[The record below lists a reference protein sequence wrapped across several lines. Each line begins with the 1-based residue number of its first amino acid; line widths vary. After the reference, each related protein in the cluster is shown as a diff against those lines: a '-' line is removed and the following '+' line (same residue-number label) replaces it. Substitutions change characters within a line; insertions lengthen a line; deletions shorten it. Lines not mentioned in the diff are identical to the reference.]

1 VDAGDRG
8 TLVFSHANG
17 FPAGTYRLLFEH
29 WRAAGWRVV
38 AREKLGHDPAR
49 PVTSNWPHLREEL
62 LAFIEREAPGERV
75 LLVGHSLGGF
85 LSLLAASRR
94 PGLARGIVLL
104 DSPLIGG
111 WKAHSLHMAKL
122 TRLVRRVSPS
132 KVAVKRRE
140 RWPSA
145 QAALAHFAAKRAFA
159 IWDPRVLAD
168 YVAAGTEPDTDA
180 SMAAPGLPTDLPTEV
195 PKDPAAPA
203 PAGGAQ
209 AVPVRLAFRREVEA
223 RIYDT
228 LPHHLVPLLHRHPL
242 EAPVAY
248 IGGTRSVEGR
258 QVGLV
263 YTRALVQDRLGWVE
277 GSHLFPME
285 RPIETADAVLEQI
298 ARLRASPA

>member
-1 VDAGDRG
+1 MPGGDQG

-17 FPAGTYRLLFEH
+17 FPAGTYRLLFER

-38 AREKLGHDPAR
+38 ARDKLGHEPAR
-49 PVTSNWPHLREEL
+49 PVTSNWPHLRDEL

-94 PGLARGIVLL
+94 PALARGIVLL

-132 KVAVKRRE
+132 KIAVKRRE

-145 QAALAHFAAKRAFA
+145 EAALAHFAAKRAFA
-159 IWDPRVLAD
+159 AWDPRVLAD
-168 YVAAGTEPDTDA
+168 YVAAGTEPDTG
-180 SMAAPGLPTDLPTEV
+180 PG
-195 PKDPAAPA
+195 PAAVKA
-203 PAGGAQ
+203 DAA
-209 AVPVRLAFRREVEA
+209 AAPVRLAFRREVEA

-228 LPHHLVPLLHRHPL
+228 LPHHLVPLLHRHPPQ
-242 EAPVAY
+242 APVAY

-263 YTRALVQDRLGWVE
+263 YTRALVQARLGWVE

-285 RPIETADAVLEQI
+285 RPIETAEAVLAQI
-298 ARLRASPA
+298 AGLLAIEG

>member
-1 VDAGDRG
+1 MPGGEQG

-38 AREKLGHDPAR
+38 ARDKLGHEPGR
-49 PVTSNWPHLREEL
+49 PVTSNWPHLRDEL
-62 LAFIEREAPGERV
+62 LAFIEHEAPGERV
-75 LLVGHSLGGF
+75 MLVGHSLGGF

-132 KVAVKRRE
+132 KVAVKRRQ

-145 QAALAHFAAKRAFA
+145 EAALAHFAAKRAFA
-159 IWDPRVLAD
+159 QWDPTVLAD
-168 YVAAGTEPDTDA
+168 YVAAGTEPDPEA
-180 SMAAPGLPTDLPTEV
+180 HARAAGADT
-195 PKDPAAPA
+195 AAT
-203 PAGGAQ
+203 
-209 AVPVRLAFRREVEA
+209 PVRLSFRREVEA

-228 LPHHLVPLLHRHPL
+228 LPHHLVSLLHRHPPL
-242 EAPVAY
+242 APVAY

-258 QVGLV
+258 RVGLV
-263 YTRALVQDRLGWVE
+263 YTRALVQERLAWVE

-285 RPIETADAVLEQI
+285 RPLETAEAVLAQI
-298 ARLRASPA
+298 ARLQAARG